1 MTLEGPRTEEAGPNV
16 DPTGAPVEDAGL
28 DEETTESTRPN
39 QGRVLDRGAVSA
51 AFVGLGMAVTIA
63 ISFELII
70 AIQALVFVSAP
81 FAGLVIGY
89 YANNK
94 SGRWRPRWRLFANAG
109 FAGAITGL
117 SLALMYVGLRLLFI
131 YADSGYRPE
140 TMGGQLECSTGPE
153 CTYARFLDDGNRDEL
168 VADGIT
174 DAASFEIGRLALAGR
189 ERADAHADDHG
200 WRAGRGRL
208 ARGTNTTGAGGHRG
222 ADRLVLGGPAADP
235 TRGAGSVAWE
245 RPHGCPRLTHSA
257 SARVGS
263 TNQQSSLPRLACAGH
278 QKAADSIARAAASG
292 C

>member
-1 MTLEGPRTEEAGPNV
+1 LTLEGPRTEEAGPNV

-28 DEETTESTRPN
+28 EEETPESTRPN
-39 QGRVLDRGAVSA
+39 QGRVLDRGAISA

-94 SGRWRPRWRLFANAG
+94 SERWRPRWRLFANAG

-174 DAASFEIGRLALAGR
+174 DAASFESAVWRWQGESVLMLTLMTMGGALA
-189 ERADAHADDHG
+189 AAG
-200 WRAGRGRL
+200 WRAVRTPPEPEAIE
-208 ARGTNTTGAGGHRG
+208 ART
-222 ADRLVLGGPAADP
+222 
-235 TRGAGSVAWE
+235 
-245 RPHGCPRLTHSA
+245 A
-257 SARVGS
+257 SS
-263 TNQQSSLPRLACAGH
+263 
-278 QKAADSIARAAASG
+278 
-292 C
+292 